1 MFKDLIEYIAKSLVD
16 YPDRVVVHEVTGE
29 TLVIVELTV
38 AEEDLGK
45 IIGKY
50 GRTLK
55 AIRNV
60 LYTAGVHA
68 NRKVILELIEPAE
81 SPDKVPAK

>member
-16 YPDRVVVHEVTGE
+16 YPDRVVVHEVTSE

-60 LYTAGVHA
+60 LYTAGINA

-81 SPDKVPAK
+81 PPEKTPAK

>member
-16 YPDRVVVHEVTGE
+16 YPERVVVHEVTGE
-29 TLVIVELTV
+29 TVVIIKLKV
-38 AEEDLGK
+38 ADEDLGK
-45 IIGKY
+45 IIGRQ

-55 AIRNV
+55 AIRSV

-68 NRKVILELIEPAE
+68 NRKVILELIEP
-81 SPDKVPAK
+81 PDKAPEK

>member
-16 YPDRVVVHEVTGE
+16 RPDQVKIHGVTGE
-29 TLVIVELTV
+29 KVTILELSV

-45 IIGKY
+45 VIGKH

-55 AIRNV
+55 SMRTILFA
-60 LYTAGVHA
+60 AGVKA
-68 NRKVILELIEPAE
+68 NKKIVLELIESTEQQE
-81 SPDKVPAK
+81 S